1 MTNVNE
7 VFVVK
12 RDGTRAPWDFS
23 KTFRAISWASQDLD
37 FDINKI
43 FDEELINSIVYD
55 GIPTTQLQLLLAHM
69 AESVSYKY
77 PEADIIAAR
86 LLLQVVRKEINDPFN
101 HGYTGYPH
109 LKDTLHRAEKYGSRR
124 VDKNLVEKFDL
135 EILNAAID
143 KDRDLNFRYMG
154 ISTLFTSY
162 LLRDTRD
169 NSLIEGPQHFFMRV
183 AMGLAHSEPEEK
195 RHEVAIDLYNQY
207 SSLAF
212 LSSTPTNF
220 NSCTVH
226 PQLSSCFITT
236 VESDSLE
243 GIHSTGQELSQYSK
257 FSGGTATDLTPLRS
271 KGSKIAG
278 TGGRSSGV
286 IAFAKIYEAC
296 MRAFDQGGNRPGVI
310 CMYLESWHQDIV
322 TFLESVD
329 PKGDER
335 TSLRDAHIANWVPD
349 LLMQRVQEEKDWSL
363 FNPKDVPDLHD
374 LYGEDFKVAY
384 EAYENNPDIERKVI
398 PAKTLFKKM
407 LETLFNRKGKGWICF
422 KDEANRRNPSR
433 AYGRIHSSNLCV
445 APETMVLT
453 DEGHIE
459 IESLVGQKVKVW
471 NGYEFSEVDVV
482 QTSEASE
489 LITVNLDNGAY
500 LDCTPYHKFYI
511 QENYSR
517 SSIKEVRAG
526 DLKPGMKLI
535 KSKFP
540 VLPMQDAPVLSDAYT
555 HGFFCGDG
563 TYNEGRKIIFL
574 YDDKKPLSKYL
585 SVSGTD
591 IEDASG
597 RLNYTVNVDIPE
609 KFEVP
614 SEYKMSSKLKW
625 LAGLLDADGTVCRNG
640 ENQSL
645 QLGSTNYVFLRE
657 IQLMLQTMG
666 VDAKV
671 KMMREQGIHKLPN
684 SDRELE
690 DYECSTM
697 YRLLINSNDTQLLL
711 NLGLTC
717 YRLKLKQANVQRKAN
732 QFVKVLSVQNS
743 GRIDATYCF
752 TEPKRNLGV
761 FNGILTGQ
769 CTEIM
774 LINNSELSSVCNLG
788 SINLANINSPEELV
802 SVVKTGVRAI
812 DNAITNGYVPNVKG
826 QRFNDLERPLG
837 LGLMGLTRKLVGDF
851 HIDYE
856 SIEYLVANEIIMGII
871 SMTAMDT
878 SADLAQEKGAYKNFP
893 KSSWAKGELI
903 VDTAANDIDDEF
915 FKNIDYYLDN
925 HTPEVLKPY
934 LEVYRSFDRDVLRA
948 KVKQGMRN
956 ATLLAIAPTAS
967 IANIA
972 GCTNCTELPN
982 KLVYS
987 KDNNSGK
994 YNIIPELF
1002 VKLRQ
1007 DGREDLVKTAYS
1019 VSQISTIRSAA
1030 VRQRWIDQAQSTNVF
1045 VYETVKGKDLAAIY
1059 LAAWSYHLKTTYY
1072 LRSQAPDIK
1081 NNMDSFVAQ
1090 DETPVETPP
1099 VVEDASFCSIDD
1111 EGCLSCQ

>member
-7 VFVVK
+7 VHVVK

-23 KTFRAISWASQDLD
+23 KTFRAISWASQDLN
-37 FDINKI
+37 FDTDLV
-43 FDEELINSIVYD
+43 FDEEQINSIVYD
-55 GIPTTQLQLLLAHM
+55 GIPTNQLQLLLAHM

-109 LKDTLHRAEKYGSRR
+109 IKDTLHRAEKYGSRR
-124 VDKNLVEKFDL
+124 IDKNIVEKFDL
-135 EILNAAID
+135 DILNAAID
-143 KDRDLNFRYMG
+143 KDRDLDFRYMG
-154 ISTLFTSY
+154 ISTLVTSY

-169 NSLIEGPQHFFMRV
+169 NSLIEGPQHFFMRI

-195 RHEVAIDLYNQY
+195 RHDVAIDLYNKY
-207 SSLAF
+207 SKLAF

-257 FSGGTATDLTPLRS
+257 FSGGTANDLTPLRS

-322 TFLESVD
+322 AFLESVD

-349 LLMQRVQEEKDWSL
+349 LFMQRVQEEKDWSL

-374 LYGEDFKVAY
+374 LYGEEFKVAY
-384 EAYENNPDIERKVI
+384 EAYENNPDIERNVI

-433 AYGRIHSSNLCV
+433 AYGRIHSSNLC
-445 APETMVLT
+445 
-453 DEGHIE
+453 
-459 IESLVGQKVKVW
+459 
-471 NGYEFSEVDVV
+471 
-482 QTSEASE
+482 
-489 LITVNLDNGAY
+489 
-500 LDCTPYHKFYI
+500 
-511 QENYSR
+511 
-517 SSIKEVRAG
+517 
-526 DLKPGMKLI
+526 
-535 KSKFP
+535 
-540 VLPMQDAPVLSDAYT
+540 
-555 HGFFCGDG
+555 
-563 TYNEGRKIIFL
+563 
-574 YDDKKPLSKYL
+574 
-585 SVSGTD
+585 
-591 IEDASG
+591 
-597 RLNYTVNVDIPE
+597 
-609 KFEVP
+609 
-614 SEYKMSSKLKW
+614 
-625 LAGLLDADGTVCRNG
+625 
-640 ENQSL
+640 
-645 QLGSTNYVFLRE
+645 
-657 IQLMLQTMG
+657 
-666 VDAKV
+666 
-671 KMMREQGIHKLPN
+671 
-684 SDRELE
+684 
-690 DYECSTM
+690 
-697 YRLLINSNDTQLLL
+697 
-711 NLGLTC
+711 
-717 YRLKLKQANVQRKAN
+717 
-732 QFVKVLSVQNS
+732 
-743 GRIDATYCF
+743 
-752 TEPKRNLGV
+752 
-761 FNGILTGQ
+761 
-769 CTEIM
+769 TEIM
-774 LINNSELSSVCNLG
+774 LINNSEMSSVCNLG

-826 QRFNDLERPLG
+826 QRFNELERPLG
-837 LGLMGLTRKLVGDF
+837 LGLMGLTQKVVGDF

-878 SADLAQEKGAYKNFP
+878 SADLAQEKGPYKNFE
-893 KSSWAKGELI
+893 KSSWARGELI
-903 VDTAANDIDDEF
+903 VDTAANDIDDDF
-915 FKNIDYYLDN
+915 FKNIDYYLDK

-934 LEVYRSFDRDVLRA
+934 LEVYRSFDRDALRT

-994 YNIIPELF
+994 YNIIPEMF
-1002 VKLRQ
+1002 VKLRLA
-1007 DGREDLVKTAYS
+1007 GREDLIKTAYS

-1045 VYETVKGKDLAAIY
+1045 VYETVKGRDLAKIY
-1059 LAAWSYHLKTTYY
+1059 ISAWTYRLKTTYY

-1081 NNMDSFVAQ
+1081 NNMDSFVS
-1090 DETPVETPP
+1090 ENESPVEQP
-1099 VVEDASFCSIDD
+1099 VEDASFCSVDD
-1111 EGCLSCQ
+1111 DGCISCQ